1 MKFIIIKINNSEI
14 DEIILNLDFINSIS
28 KEKKYKEQEHFN
40 FVEIPNEF
48 NYFVRLKNQYQL
60 KISFEEY
67 EKIKKEIL

>member
-1 MKFIIIKINNSEI
+1 MKFIIIKTNDSEI
-14 DEIILNLDFINSIS
+14 KEIILNLDFVNSIT
-28 KEKKYKEQEHFN
+28 KEQKYEEQGRFN

-48 NYFVRLKNQYQL
+48 NYFVQLKNEVQL

>member
-1 MKFIIIKINNSEI
+1 MKFIIIKIIDSEI
-14 DEIILNLDFINSIS
+14 DEIILNLDFINSVK
-28 KEKKYKEQEHFN
+28 KEKKYEEQELYN

-48 NYFVRLKNQYQL
+48 NYFVRLKNEDQF

>member
-1 MKFIIIKINNSEI
+1 MKFINVKIIDSEI
-14 DEIILNLDFINSIS
+14 KEIILNLDFVNSIT
-28 KEKKYKEQEHFN
+28 KEQKYEEQGRFN

-48 NYFVRLKNQYQL
+48 NYFVQLKNEVQL

>member
-1 MKFIIIKINNSEI
+1 MKFIIIKTNDSEI
-14 DEIILNLDFINSIS
+14 KEIILNLDFVNSIT
-28 KEKKYKEQEHFN
+28 KEQKYEEQGSFN

-48 NYFVRLKNQYQL
+48 NYFVQLKNEVQL